1 MGGAPLIFVGK
12 RRGYFVGESV
22 LISGEK
28 VVVVDTIS
36 YLLET
41 SCLFGDEKVP
51 LLGEKSEIWGRKCHI
66 LGENHRLVSQKD
78 RMAWVEKKH
87 SDRGVSSPCYV
98 QGRQP
103 LDDQAAQR
111 HIQPGLESLQGWG
124 LRNLPGQAVPVHHHP
139 RRAKLLPTI

>member
-1 MGGAPLIFVGK
+1 MLWGESLIFSGEILGCVGETVVLSEESQYFEEKVSSWGGAPLIFVGK

-51 LLGEKSEIWGRKCHI
+51 LLGEKSEIWGEKMSY
-66 LGENHRLVSQKD
+66 LGGE
-78 RMAWVEKKH
+78 A
-87 SDRGVSSPCYV
+87 
-98 QGRQP
+98 
-103 LDDQAAQR
+103 
-111 HIQPGLESLQGWG
+111 
-124 LRNLPGQAVPVHHHP
+124 
-139 RRAKLLPTI
+139 